1 MIGKTNKQ
9 FLFETDLNWITGT
22 TGIISAKHAGEK
34 ITVDMPA
41 AFGGTGL
48 AWSPEELF
56 LASISS
62 CFQMTYLAYAKSL
75 HFEIT
80 HFDCSIIG
88 QVEIIDGKYKFTN
101 INVYP
106 QIFIANEATRDKANM
121 ALEKTHHHCLV
132 TNSVNAMV
140 YYHSKILI
148 ADLKHDLL

>member
-1 MIGKTNKQ
+1 MMGKTNKH
-9 FLFETDLNWITGT
+9 FLFETDLNWITAT
-22 TGIISAKHAGEK
+22 TGIVSVKNRMEK

-41 AFGGTGL
+41 AYGGTGL

-75 HFEIT
+75 HFGIT
-80 HFDCSIIG
+80 HFDCSVIG

-106 QIFIANEATRDKANM
+106 QIFIASETLRDKANM

-132 TNSVNAMV
+132 TNSVNSLV

-148 ADLKHDLL
+148 ADL